1 MVKLKAKSGK
11 KKVPVVLQNKKDEQN
26 EVVLPPV
33 RMSDDPAPKQV
44 KWINRQRVLVFAAR
58 GINHRHRHLMED
70 IKKIMPHHKT
80 ESKMERSKNLYVVNE
95 ISEMKNC
102 NKCILFEG
110 RKMRDLYLW
119 MSNIPNGPSVK
130 FLVENIYTMG
140 ELKMTGNCLRGSRPL
155 LSFDPQ
161 FTKDPHYALLKELLT
176 QTFGV
181 PNHHP
186 KSQPFFDHVYTFMIL
201 DNRIWFR
208 NYQILSEDGA
218 LAEIGPRFVLNPV
231 KIFSG
236 SFGGTTL
243 WENPKYISP
252 AKLRQAA
259 SKKAGSK
266 YERRIEKKAV
276 YEATKPETGY
286 PDIEGADFF
295 KGDPMEKAKEVVVK
309 EEIEEQENSMEE
321 DEEAGEESEQ
331 EAPKPAFSMLMKKSK
346 TNPDKTIRRKQ
357 LKAKSKAISDQ
368 IKKRKQFKK
377 KKPGKS

>member
-1 MVKLKAKSGK
+1 MAKLKIK
-11 KKVPVVLQNKKDEQN
+11 KTKKQIKQAPEKPKEEN
-26 EVVLPPV
+26 EVVLPAV
-33 RMSDDPAPKQV
+33 RSSDEPTSRQA

-58 GINHRHRHLMED
+58 SINHRHRHLMED
-70 IKKIMPHHKT
+70 LKKLMPHHKT

-110 RKMRDLYLW
+110 RKMRDLYVW
-119 MSNIPNGPSVK
+119 FSNIPNGPSAK

-161 FTKDPHYALLKELLT
+161 FTKDPHYSLLKELLT
-176 QTFGV
+176 QIFGV
-181 PNHHP
+181 PKHHP

-218 LAEIGPRFVLNPV
+218 LAEIGPRFVLNPT

-243 WENPKYISP
+243 WENPKYSSDSKELLYCLILSVEEIKQEDASMDEEGESEVP
-252 AKLRQAA
+252 AKPRVG
-259 SKKAGSK
+259 K
-266 YERRIEKKAV
+266 
-276 YEATKPETGY
+276 
-286 PDIEGADFF
+286 
-295 KGDPMEKAKEVVVK
+295 
-309 EEIEEQENSMEE
+309 
-321 DEEAGEESEQ
+321 
-331 EAPKPAFSMLMKKSK
+331 KKSIK
-346 TNPDKTIRRKQ
+346 RPEKTIRRKQ
-357 LKAKSKAISDQ
+357 LKAKSKLISDQ
-368 IKKRKQFKK
+368 IKKRKQIKK
-377 KKPGKS
+377 KKPTKK

>member
-1 MVKLKAKSGK
+1 MVKIKVKKEK
-11 KKVPVVLQNKKDEQN
+11 KKDSKTQVPVKTENMVT
-26 EVVLPPV
+26 LPPV
-33 RMSDDPAPKQV
+33 RMSDDPTPKQV

-70 IKKIMPHHKT
+70 IKKLMPHHKT

-161 FTKDPHYALLKELLT
+161 FAKDAHYALLKELLI
-176 QTFGV
+176 QIFGV
-181 PNHHP
+181 PKHHP

-236 SFGGTTL
+236 SFGGSTL
-243 WENPKYISP
+243 WENSKYISP
-252 AKLRQAA
+252 AKLRQAF
-259 SKKAGSK
+259 SKRAANK
-266 YERRIEKKAV
+266 YEKRIEKKV
-276 YEATKPETGY
+276 LNEASKPVTGY
-286 PDIEGADFF
+286 PDIEDASFF
-295 KGDPMEKAKEVVVK
+295 KGDPVKKAENVVIK
-309 EEIEEQENSMEE
+309 DEIKDEPM
-321 DEEAGEESEQ
+321 DEEENKS
-331 EAPKPAFSMLMKKSK
+331 PDTSTVKSIKKSK
-346 TNPDKTIRRKQ
+346 TKPDMAIRRKQ
-357 LKAKSKAISDQ
+357 LKAKSKKISDQ

-377 KKPGKS
+377 KKPLKSK